1 MQQRD
6 FGNAQ
11 ALAGIGQQQQGMN
24 QSNLDLAYSDYM
36 RQLGYPMDQLQVR
49 NGLLSGPVGST
60 STSSTNTDNT
70 GQMVGSG
77 MMAAATMAAAFM

>member
-1 MQQRD
+1 
-6 FGNAQ
+6 
-11 ALAGIGQQQQGMN
+11 MN

-60 STSSTNTDNT
+60 STSNTSTDNS
-70 GQMVGSG
+70 GQIAGSI
-77 MMAAATMAAAFM
+77 MMAAATAAAAY